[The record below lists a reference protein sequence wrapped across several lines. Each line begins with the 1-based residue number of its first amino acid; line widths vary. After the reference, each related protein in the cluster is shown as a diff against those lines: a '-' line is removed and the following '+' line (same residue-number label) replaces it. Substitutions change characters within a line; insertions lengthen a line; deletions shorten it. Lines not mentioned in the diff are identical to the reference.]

1 MIERTVNFWAGKDE
15 TAGNGIFFSIVG
27 ILVVNGKAW
36 SAVAK
41 NNANDLNGRSKKIYG
56 CEVPR
61 IMTIIVTGG
70 WWATLAQQYVY
81 MAMVQKMAML

>member
-1 MIERTVNFWAGKDE
+1 MKQLVMEL
-15 TAGNGIFFSIVG
+15 FSIVG

-56 CEVPR
+56 CEAPR

-70 WWATLAQQYVY
+70 CWATLAQQYVY

>member
-1 MIERTVNFWAGKDE
+1 MKQLVME
-15 TAGNGIFFSIVG
+15 FFSIVG

-56 CEVPR
+56 CEAPR
-61 IMTIIVTGG
+61 IMSLIATGG

-81 MAMVQKMAML
+81 IYMAMVQKMAML

>member
-15 TAGNGIFFSIVG
+15 TAGNGFFFSIVG
-27 ILVVNGKAW
+27 ILAVNGKAW

-41 NNANDLNGRSKKIYG
+41 NNANDLKIYG
-56 CEVPR
+56 CKAPR

>member
-1 MIERTVNFWAGKDE
+1 MKQLVME
-15 TAGNGIFFSIVG
+15 FFSIVG

-56 CEVPR
+56 CEAPR
-61 IMTIIVTGG
+61 IMTIIATGG

-81 MAMVQKMAML
+81 NMAMVQKMAML

>member
-1 MIERTVNFWAGKDE
+1 ME
-15 TAGNGIFFSIVG
+15 FFSIVG

-56 CEVPR
+56 CEAPR
-61 IMTIIVTGG
+61 IMTIITTGG
-70 WWATLAQQYVY
+70 WWAHNNTYIWQWFRKWQCFKIALIYWRQAN
-81 MAMVQKMAML
+81 A